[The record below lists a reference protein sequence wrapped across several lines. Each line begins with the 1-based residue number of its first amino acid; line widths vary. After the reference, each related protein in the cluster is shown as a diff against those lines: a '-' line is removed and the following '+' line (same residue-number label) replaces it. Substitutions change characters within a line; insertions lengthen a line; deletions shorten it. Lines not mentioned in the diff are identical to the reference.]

1 MKDLLLAGRHQHKV
15 LAGGQPPH
23 ERLHPELAAPA
34 NHAHEV
40 DAEHPAQLASAAQRE
55 GCVGVH
61 GGSEALGGT
70 EAGAARAR
78 DDAHRV
84 QQLQVGFGGLR
95 DVPQLRQI
103 AGYTKAKRKAVLS
116 AGRYHRNCLQ
126 ADAEAAL
133 GVGLHPARED
143 MRGELSH
150 AALQHLREGRGDGG
164 GGGGGDAGGE
174 E

>member
-1 MKDLLLAGRHQHKV
+1 MKSMPNIRLSSHLQHKGRGV
-15 LAGGQPPH
+15 LEFTA
-23 ERLHPELAAPA
+23 EARRL
-34 NHAHEV
+34 V
-40 DAEHPAQLASAAQRE
+40 
-55 GCVGVH
+55 
-61 GGSEALGGT
+61 GT

-103 AGYTKAKRKAVLS
+103 AGYTKAKRNAVLS

-126 ADAEAAL
+126 ADTEAAL

-164 GGGGGDAGGE
+164 E